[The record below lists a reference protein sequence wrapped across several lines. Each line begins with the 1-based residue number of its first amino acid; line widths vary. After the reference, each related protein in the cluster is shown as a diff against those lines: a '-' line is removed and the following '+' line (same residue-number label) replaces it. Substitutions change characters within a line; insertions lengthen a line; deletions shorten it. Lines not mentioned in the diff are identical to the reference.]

1 MPGKKC
7 QVRYKDLDG
16 VFHCVEV
23 EATSVYEAS
32 VLALSALSK
41 HEWIDAVGPGTR
53 LEIQVIE
60 PSATHMLL
68 VAQVRRWLDAP
79 AKNPADV
86 IKKKKLKALLAS

>member
-1 MPGKKC
+1 MAGKKC

-16 VFHCVEV
+16 VFHSVEV

-41 HEWIDAVGPGTR
+41 HEWVEAVGPGTR
-53 LEIQVIE
+53 LEIQVME

-68 VAQVRRWLDAP
+68 VAQLRQWLDAP
-79 AKNPADV
+79 ATNPADV
-86 IKKKKLKALLAS
+86 IKKQKLKALLA